1 MNEGKKVKV
10 HYTGT
15 LDDGTKFDSS
25 HDRGQTL
32 DFTCGAGQM
41 IKGFDEAVKNMEVGQ
56 TVNVHLEPKDA
67 YGERDP
73 QNVLKAPISHMPGAE
88 NLNVGDRVVLSG
100 PQGQQ
105 IPVTVTFKDD
115 QAIEFDANHE
125 LAGKP
130 LNFEIT
136 LVEVED

>member
-1 MNEGKKVKV
+1 MNTGKKVKV

-25 HDRGQTL
+25 YDRGQTL
-32 DFTCGAGQM
+32 DFTCMAGQM
-41 IKGFDEAVKNMEVGQ
+41 IPGFDKAVKDMEPGQ
-56 TVNVHLEPKDA
+56 TVNIRLAPEEA

-73 QNVLKAPISHMPGAE
+73 RNVIKAPIDHMPGAE
-88 NLNVGDRVVLSG
+88 RLSVGDRVVLTG

-125 LAGKP
+125 MAGKH

-136 LVEVED
+136 LVEVEG